1 MSITPWP
8 VGLQGDKLVAKSMD
22 GGASKAAGDEYFA
35 SLVRDH
41 HRALIGL
48 AAPIVGA
55 SEAEEVVQNAWLKAY
70 RAIDGFEGRSAIRT
84 WLSRIVINEARM
96 QLRSRKRE
104 VFLEDQAGDSGASDP
119 LNDRFLEDG
128 HWKVPPVTWS
138 MDSPEGLLMSVDLMD
153 CLERLLQR
161 MSSNQRAVL
170 EMRDSNELPF
180 DDICNTLEISASNAR
195 VLLHRARAELFKL
208 VDHYEETG
216 EC

>member
-1 MSITPWP
+1 
-8 VGLQGDKLVAKSMD
+8 MD
-22 GGASKAAGDEYFA
+22 SASGKAAGDEYFA

-41 HRALIGL
+41 HRALIAL
-48 AAPIVGA
+48 AVPIVGV

-104 VFLEDQAGDSGASDP
+104 VFLEDRAGESGSPDALD
-119 LNDRFLEDG
+119 DCFRDDG
-128 HWKVPPVTWS
+128 RWQMPPVAWS
-138 MDSPEGLLMSVDLMD
+138 MDSPESLLMGADLMD
-153 CLERLLQR
+153 CLDALLQR
-161 MSSNQRAVL
+161 MSNKQRAVL

-195 VLLHRARAELFKL
+195 VLLHRARTELFKL
-208 VDHYEETG
+208 VNHYQETG